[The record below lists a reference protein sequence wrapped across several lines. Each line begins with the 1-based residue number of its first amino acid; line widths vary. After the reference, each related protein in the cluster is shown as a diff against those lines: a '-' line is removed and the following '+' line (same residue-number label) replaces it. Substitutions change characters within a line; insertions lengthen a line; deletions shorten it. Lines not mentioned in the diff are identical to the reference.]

1 MTPPSIET
9 LQQMPVF
16 GGLSELTLGTL
27 MTHAPAL
34 PRAPG
39 QAFFR
44 QGEDGDSLFVLLHG
58 RALAVWETDTLCY
71 VLRSI
76 AVGDSYGEAAH
87 IDLQPRSYTAV
98 AQSPCIALEIGPD
111 TMHRVWQQDLE
122 QMTLLHMNIGREMS
136 RRLRDSD
143 AERVEHWVRI
153 SAGQ

>member
-1 MTPPSIET
+1 MTLPSIET

-16 GGLSELTLGTL
+16 GGLSEDTLGTL
-27 MTHAPAL
+27 VAHAPSV

-39 QAFFR
+39 DTFFR
-44 QGEDGDSLFVLLHG
+44 QGEDGDSLFVLLQG
-58 RALAVWETDTLCY
+58 RAIAVCETDTLCY
-71 VLRSI
+71 TLRNI

-98 AQSPCIALEIGPD
+98 AQSPCIAWEIGPD

-122 QMTLLHMNIGREMS
+122 QMTLLQMNIGREMS

-143 AERVEHWVRI
+143 AERVAHWIRLNAV
-153 SAGQ
+153 Q